1 VGLGGYVAS
10 RLPQSS
16 AGQSADAAGPTST
29 STVHSMNAPQLPPT
43 GSDLT
48 FNATFAG
55 SNLDTSV
62 WDTCYWYG
70 LPGEGCGHFGA
81 YAKDEWYLPSQDQVF
96 DGALHLAAS
105 HRRPRGQ
112 THRDNPRPFSA
123 DWAW

>member
-1 VGLGGYVAS
+1 MRSTRSGEARTSPLHAKRRSDRGAAKLTVHPIAFAIAGLALAVAVGLGGYVAS

-62 WDTCYWYG
+62 WDTCYW
-70 LPGEGCGHFGA
+70 
-81 YAKDEWYLPSQDQVF
+81 
-96 DGALHLAAS
+96 
-105 HRRPRGQ
+105 
-112 THRDNPRPFSA
+112 
-123 DWAW
+123 